1 VSAGITGA
9 TRVYL
14 HLAHPSAHARTPQ
27 VMNAEFAR
35 RGIDAV
41 AVSADVAPGDL
52 GAFMGGLRGWRN
64 LAGLSV
70 TMPHKEALTA
80 HVDELA
86 GAAAL
91 VGAVNVVRR
100 ESDGRLTGANTDG
113 AGFVIGLHKAGHRLS
128 GRRVLLAGAGGAG
141 RAVAFAV
148 AGAGA
153 AGLTV
158 ANRTAVRA
166 ERLAS
171 DVAADFP
178 VMAVAAGPPDPA
190 GHDVVINATSL
201 GMQPGDPLPVL
212 VGRLAPGT
220 LVCDIVTRPARTQL
234 LREAAARGCVPHP
247 GLPMLAGQV
256 DLILD
261 FLGLTG
267 HRPGWRDRVR
277 RAPMR
282 PSFTS
287 LPCRAS
293 HVTAL
298 AKKVLHLAWL
308 IGVMRLIRG
317 IPVHRIN
324 REARINHAN
333 RIGSLRCPER
343 LAWGI

>member
-1 VSAGITGA
+1 MSDGITGA

-27 VMNAEFAR
+27 VMNAEFTR

-52 GAFMGGLRGWRN
+52 GGFTRGLRGWRN

-70 TMPHKEALTA
+70 TMPHKQALTA

-86 GAAAL
+86 GQAAL
-91 VGAVNVVRR
+91 IGAVNVVRR
-100 ESDGRLTGANTDG
+100 EADGRLVAANTDG
-113 AGFVIGLHKAGHRLS
+113 PGFTVGLRAAGHELS

-141 RAVAFAV
+141 HAVAFAV

-153 AGLTV
+153 ASLTV
-158 ANRTAVRA
+158 ANRTAARA
-166 ERLAS
+166 DRLAA
-171 DVAADFP
+171 DVAAAYP
-178 VMAVAAGPPDPA
+178 AVAVAVGPPDPA

-220 LVCDIVTRPARTQL
+220 LVCDIVTRPAQTRL

-256 DLILD
+256 DLILE
-261 FLGLTG
+261 FLGL
-267 HRPGWRDRVR
+267 DRNGR
-277 RAPMR
+277 ASGIGPDRAPGPNPGLLI
-282 PSFTS
+282 PSAGT
-287 LPCRAS
+287 
-293 HVTAL
+293 
-298 AKKVLHLAWL
+298 
-308 IGVMRLIRG
+308 
-317 IPVHRIN
+317 
-324 REARINHAN
+324 
-333 RIGSLRCPER
+333 
-343 LAWGI
+343 